1 MRFLQSGQRVRSRAD
16 SHGSQL
22 LRPIADK
29 QKLTWGRHKLPHHG
43 SFLVMLDTLLLLALN
58 GLIWGLIIALIALG
72 LSIIF
77 GLLDI
82 INIAHGDFFMVGTVL
97 AWFTLE
103 LTGNFW
109 VAFLIVP
116 LIGFIFGALI
126 QRVVIQPIRNVAAL
140 SIVATFGL
148 SLILQEGVRITFGT
162 TPRRILP
169 PIQGTFPVFGINYE
183 VYRLFAALVAIIALG
198 GFFIFL
204 HRTKLG
210 TWMRAVRH
218 DRETAIAM
226 GVPAQRVYVLTFGI
240 GFALAALGGVVA
252 APITTV
258 EFRTGVDIL
267 PFCFMAVIIGGLGN
281 LPGTAAAAVLLAS
294 LEGIIQSFADP
305 TVARISSLVLMSAVL
320 LVRPQGLFKGLAK

>member
-1 MRFLQSGQRVRSRAD
+1 M
-16 SHGSQL
+16 
-22 LRPIADK
+22 
-29 QKLTWGRHKLPHHG
+29 
-43 SFLVMLDTLLLLALN
+43 MDTLFLLALN

-77 GLLDI
+77 GLLDV
-82 INIAHGDFFMVGTVL
+82 INIAHGDFFMVGTVV

-109 VAFLIVP
+109 LGFVVAP
-116 LIGFIFGALI
+116 LIGFMLGALI
-126 QRVVIQPIRNVAAL
+126 QRVVIQPIRGVAAL

-148 SLILQEGVRITFGT
+148 SLILQESVRITFGP

-169 PIQGTFPVFGINYE
+169 PISGTIPLFGIEYE
-183 VYRLFAALVAIIALG
+183 IYRIFAAALSIAALA
-198 GFFIFL
+198 GFFLFL
-204 HRTKLG
+204 QHTKVG

-218 DRETAIAM
+218 DRDTAIAM
-226 GVPAQRVYVLTFGI
+226 GIPAQRIYILTFGI
-240 GFALAALGGVVA
+240 GFALAAFGGAVA

-258 EFRTGVDIL
+258 DFRGGVDIL

-281 LPGTAAAAVLLAS
+281 LPGTAAAAVLLAFF
-294 LEGIIQSFADP
+294 EGIIQSVADP

-320 LVRPQGLFKGLAK
+320 LLRPQGLFKGYVK

>member
-1 MRFLQSGQRVRSRAD
+1 M
-16 SHGSQL
+16 
-22 LRPIADK
+22 DK
-29 QKLTWGRHKLPHHG
+29 
-43 SFLVMLDTLLLLALN
+43 LLLLAMN

-82 INIAHGDFFMVGTVL
+82 INLAHGDFFMIGTVL
-97 AWFTLE
+97 AYTVLT
-103 LTGNFW
+103 LTGSFW
-109 VAFLIVP
+109 PAFLIAP
-116 LIGFIFGALI
+116 LIGFLLGALI
-126 QRVVIQPIRNVAAL
+126 QRIIIQPIRNAAAL

-148 SLILQEGVRITFGT
+148 SMILQESVRITFGP

-169 PIQGTFPVFGINYE
+169 PIQGTIPLFGVEYDI
-183 VYRLFAALVAIIALG
+183 YRLFAAAVSIIALAA
-198 GFFIFL
+198 FFVFL

-218 DRETAIAM
+218 DRDTAIAM
-226 GVPAQRVYVLTFGI
+226 GIPAQRVYVLTFAL

-258 EFRTGVDIL
+258 DFRAGIDIL

-281 LPGTAAAAVLLAS
+281 LPGTAAAAVLLAF
-294 LEGIIQSFADP
+294 LEGVIQSFADP

-320 LVRPQGLFKGLAK
+320 LVRPQGLFKGLTK